1 VKLSIRGCTA
11 NMPAVSVT
19 PPIAVML
26 TGPSLAAAGTMAVI
40 WFGDTTW
47 KAAAAPLKLTA
58 VTESR
63 PLPVIVTASPAA
75 ALPGVRPV
83 TCGGSTTVSWAESVN
98 APSLAVT
105 V

>member
-1 VKLSIRGCTA
+1 MKLSIRGSTA
-11 NMPAVSVT
+11 NVPAATVT
-19 PPIAVML
+19 PPIAVTL

-40 WFGDTTW
+40 WLGDTTW
-47 KAAAAPLKLTA
+47 KAATAPLKLTA

-75 ALPGVRPV
+75 ALTGVRSA

-98 APSLAVT
+98 APSVAVT